1 MEPGFTYKIENNRLI
16 EVLKKEFYD
25 HKKDFQPNRGKQN
38 YEKYLGTIEEN
49 NIGAWKG
56 SFWENH
62 KELFYYLNE
71 KTYPQDPEYIL
82 DKSWMKYYPKGSFS
96 GLHTENAD
104 ASVGKD
110 QYTNVILIDQSE
122 DIVGGVIVIAGDSI
136 EPDYKNPNKKENI
149 RERLITK
156 FLKDPGD
163 SIVWNGKTVHGVSK
177 IEKGHRLV
185 FVCTKTKME
194 R

>member
-1 MEPGFTYKIENNRLI
+1 MEPGFTYKVENIELI
-16 EVLKKEFYD
+16 EILKKEFYD
-25 HKKDFQPNRGKQN
+25 HKKDFHPNRGKQN
-38 YEKYLGTIEEN
+38 YEKYLGTIK
-49 NIGAWKG
+49 KG

-62 KELFYYLNE
+62 KELFHYLNE

-82 DKSWMKYYPKGSFS
+82 DKSWMKYYPLGSFS
-96 GLHTENAD
+96 GLHTENVD
-104 ASVGKD
+104 ISVGKN

-122 DIVGGVIVIAGDSI
+122 NIIGGIIVIAGDSI

-156 FLKDPGD
+156 FLKNPGD
-163 SIVWNGKTVHGVSK
+163 SIVWNEKTVHGVSK

>member
-1 MEPGFTYKIENNRLI
+1 MEPGFTYKVENIELI
-16 EVLKKEFYD
+16 ETLKKEFYD
-25 HKKDFQPNRGKQN
+25 QKKDFHPNRGKQN
-38 YEKYLGTIEEN
+38 YEKYLGTIAEN
-49 NIGAWKG
+49 NMGGWKG
-56 SFWENH
+56 SFWEGH
-62 KELFYYLNE
+62 RKLFHYLNSI
-71 KTYPQDPEYIL
+71 TYPSDPEYIL
-82 DKSWMKYYPKGSFS
+82 DKTWMKYYPKGSFS

-104 ASVGKD
+104 RSVGEN

-122 DIVGGVIVIAGDSI
+122 DIMGGIIVIAGDSMEI
-136 EPDYKNPNKKENI
+136 NYVNPNGKENI
-149 RERLITK
+149 RERLITR
-156 FLKDPGD
+156 FLKNPGD